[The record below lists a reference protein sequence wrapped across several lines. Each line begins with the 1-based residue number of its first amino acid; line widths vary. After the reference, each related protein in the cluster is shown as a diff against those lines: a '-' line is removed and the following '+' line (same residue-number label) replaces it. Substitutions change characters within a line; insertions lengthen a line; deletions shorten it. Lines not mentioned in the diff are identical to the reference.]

1 VKPTQYLQHL
11 TCPICNSEKIDPF
24 ISAEDFFLSHEIFN
38 IDFCN
43 SCGVKFTNPLPSPDY
58 LHSYYE
64 SEEYISHSNSQK
76 GLINKIYQFVRR
88 ITIQSKIRLI
98 KNFVQSGN
106 IIDIGSGSGEFLNEI
121 QKKDFIT
128 TGIEPNANAR
138 KYAIDN
144 FKLNILDET
153 EINNLNINCFN
164 VITMWHVLEH
174 VYDLDQRIKQIQSLL
189 TENGILVVAVPNSA
203 SWDAKHY
210 GKYWAAYDLPRH
222 LYHFDQSTLI
232 RLFQNYGFK
241 LVKSKPMIFDSY
253 YVSLLSEKYRKSKL
267 NCILGFCNG
276 FASNL
281 NAWYSNGDYS
291 SITYVFK
298 YK

>member
-1 VKPTQYLQHL
+1 VKPTQHLEHL
-11 TCPICNSEKIDPF
+11 TCPICNSGKIDPF
-24 ISAEDFFLSHEIFN
+24 IFAEDYFLSHEIFN
-38 IDFCN
+38 IDFCK
-43 SCGVKFTNPLPSPDY
+43 SCGLKFTNPRPSPDD
-58 LHSYYE
+58 LPRYYE

-88 ITIQSKIRLI
+88 NTIQSKIRLI

-106 IIDIGSGSGEFLNEI
+106 ILDIGSGSGEFLNEI

-128 TGIEPNANAR
+128 TGIEPNTNAR

-153 EINNLNINCFN
+153 EINNLNTNCFN

-241 LVKSKPMIFDSY
+241 LVNSKPMIFDSY
-253 YVSLLSEKYRKSKL
+253 YISLLSEKYRQGKR
-267 NCILGFCNG
+267 NYILGICNG